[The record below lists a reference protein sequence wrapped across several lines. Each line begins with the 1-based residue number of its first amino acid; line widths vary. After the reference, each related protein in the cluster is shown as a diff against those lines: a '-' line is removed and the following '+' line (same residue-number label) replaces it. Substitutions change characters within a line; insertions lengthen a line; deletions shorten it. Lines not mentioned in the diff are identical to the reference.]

1 MSRVGKRPVTI
12 PAGVKIDLNSELIK
26 VQGPKGNL
34 ERKLSDQVHV
44 AMEAD
49 SITVKPI
56 EAARVDTSMQGLYR
70 ALIINMIEGVTN
82 GFQRILEINGVG
94 YRGDVK
100 GKTLNLAL
108 GYSHPIEYAIPDGI
122 EIEVEKQTKLT
133 VKGIDKELVGA
144 TAAKIR
150 SFRSPEP
157 YKGKGIKY
165 AEERILRKAG
175 KTGKK

>member
-1 MSRVGKRPVTI
+1 MSRVGKRPVAI
-12 PAGVKIDLNSELIK
+12 PAGVKVDLTSDMIK
-26 VQGPKGNL
+26 VKGPKGSL
-34 ERKLSDQVHV
+34 ERKISDQVLIS
-44 AMEAD
+44 MEAD

-56 EAARVDTSMQGLYR
+56 ETARIDTSMQGLYR
-70 ALIINMIEGVTN
+70 ALISNMLEGVTN
-82 GFQRILEINGVG
+82 GFQKVLEINGVG

-100 GKTLNLAL
+100 GKTLNLSL
-108 GYSHPIEYAIPDGI
+108 GYSHPIEYPIPEGI